1 MKLGT
6 QAMGALMMTLQKCL
20 LEERDIIPLLE
31 QMEFSLEN
39 KSSETLIIVNPPVVN
54 FGDTEFGDTIKELL
68 DEE

>member
-1 MKLGT
+1 MKLGN

-20 LEERDIIPLLE
+20 LEERDIVALLE

-39 KSSETLIIVNPPVVN
+39 KSSGTLIIVNRPVVN
-54 FGDTEFGDTIKELL
+54 FAGTELGDTIKELL

>member
-1 MKLGT
+1 MKLGN

-20 LEERDIIPLLE
+20 LEERDIVALLE

-39 KSSETLIIVNPPVVN
+39 KSSETLIIVNPPVVD
-54 FGDTEFGDTIKELL
+54 FAGTEFGATIKELL